1 MAEKLTY
8 VRVNWEDSP
17 SENTPINSENLNKMD
32 AAIEAVVNLANQ
44 HSGQIEELKNNGGG
58 NYVDGE
64 EVAY

>member
-44 HSGQIEELKNNGGG
+44 HSEQK
-58 NYVDGE
+58 
-64 EVAY
+64 A